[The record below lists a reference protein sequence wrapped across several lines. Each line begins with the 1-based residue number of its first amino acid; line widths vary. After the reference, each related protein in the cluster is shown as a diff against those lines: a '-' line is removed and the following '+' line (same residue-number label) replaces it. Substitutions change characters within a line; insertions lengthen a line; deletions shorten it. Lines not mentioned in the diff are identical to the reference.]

1 MPTYDYN
8 CQTCGTFSEVR
19 PMAEFAQ
26 PQPCPACGDPAPRA
40 FLSAPALGGGA
51 RMETA
56 AAAPMRAHP
65 GGCSCCAAPS
75 ARRFTA
81 EAV

>member
-1 MPTYDYN
+1 MPTYDYG
-8 CQTCGTFSEVR
+8 CERCGPFTETH
-19 PMAEFAQ
+19 PMAAFAQ
-26 PQPCPACGDPAPRA
+26 PQPCPECGDPAPRV

-56 AAAPMRAHP
+56 AVPQRAHP
-65 GGCSCCAAPS
+65 GGCACCAAPG
-75 ARRFTA
+75 RFCA